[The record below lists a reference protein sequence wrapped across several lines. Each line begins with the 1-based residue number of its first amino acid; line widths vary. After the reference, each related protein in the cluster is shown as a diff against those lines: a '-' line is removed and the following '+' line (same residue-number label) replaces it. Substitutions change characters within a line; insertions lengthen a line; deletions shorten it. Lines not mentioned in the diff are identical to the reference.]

1 MNTLEFSNEQ
11 LDQIDRVYTAVNK
24 MCSVLVDD
32 PDLKLD
38 MSVLGSLTEDI
49 CEYLARKGFRVYF
62 PSHVIDGDDERID
75 EYYEVVTT
83 NPEKKD
89 RKQGGKK
96 RGR

>member
-1 MNTLEFSNEQ
+1 MSELEFNDKQ
-11 LDQIDRVYTAVNK
+11 LDQIDKVYAAVND

-49 CEYLARKGFRVYF
+49 CEYLAGKGFRVYF
-62 PSHVIDGDDERID
+62 PSHVIDGDNERIE
-75 EYYEVVTT
+75 EYYEVVTKA
-83 NPEKKD
+83 EKKD
-89 RKQGGKK
+89 RKQGEKK

>member
-49 CEYLARKGFRVYF
+49 CEYLAGKGFRVYF
-62 PSHVIDGDDERID
+62 PSHVKDGDNEKIE
-75 EYYEVVTT
+75 EYYEVVTKA
-83 NPEKKD
+83 EKKD

>member
-1 MNTLEFSNEQ
+1 MSELEFNDKQ
-11 LDQIDRVYTAVNK
+11 LDQIDRVYAAVND

-49 CEYLARKGFRVYF
+49 CEYLVKRGFKVHF
-62 PSHVIDGDDERID
+62 PSHVIDGDKENIE
-75 EYYEVVTT
+75 EYYEAESKR
-83 NPEKKD
+83 PEN